1 MMGLFPMFVRLEGR
15 ACLVV
20 GGGSVAE
27 GKIRSLLDAGAN
39 VRVVAP
45 QANTIIATWTHDNL
59 ITWEDREFEPADLE
73 GIFLVVSA
81 TSSKEVNESVFQEAR
96 RRNVMCNVV
105 DDPEHCDFYYPAV
118 VRRGELQ
125 IAISTGGHSPALAQR
140 LRKELEEQYGP
151 EYAAWVND
159 LGRARQ
165 ELFARDMDAEK
176 RRVLL
181 HELAALQPFAAVQP
195 EQNRT
200 GEGSDAR

>member
-1 MMGLFPMFVRLEGR
+1 MGLFPMFVRLEGR

-20 GGGSVAE
+20 GAGSVAE
-27 GKIRSLLDAGAN
+27 SKIRSLLDAGAN

-45 QANTIIATWTHDNL
+45 QANTIVATWAHANL
-59 ITWEDREFEPADLE
+59 ITWEAREFSPVDLE

-81 TSSKEVNESVFQEAR
+81 TSSKDVNENVFQEAR
-96 RRNVMCNVV
+96 RRNVICNVV
-105 DDPEHCDFYYPAV
+105 DDPPHCDFYYPAV
-118 VRRGELQ
+118 VQRGELQ
-125 IAISTGGHSPALAQR
+125 IAISTGGLSPALAQR

-165 ELFARDMDAEK
+165 ELFARDMDTEK
-176 RRVLL
+176 RRELL
-181 HELAALQPFAAVQP
+181 HELAARQPFAAVQP
-195 EQNRT
+195 EQNRA

>member
-1 MMGLFPMFVRLEGR
+1 MGLFPMFMRLEGR

-20 GGGSVAE
+20 GAGSVAE
-27 GKIRSLLDAGAN
+27 GKIRSLLDAGAS

-45 QANTIIATWTHDNL
+45 QANTIVATWAHANL
-59 ITWEDREFEPADLE
+59 ITWEAREFAPLNLE

-81 TSSKEVNESVFQEAR
+81 TSSKVVNENVFQEAHR
-96 RRNVMCNVV
+96 KNVLCNVV

-118 VRRGELQ
+118 VQRGELQ

-151 EYAAWVND
+151 EYAAWVNE

-176 RRVLL
+176 RRELL
-181 HELAALQPFAAVQP
+181 HLLAAQQPFAAQP
-195 EQNRT
+195 EQNRV
-200 GEGSDAR
+200 EEKINAR